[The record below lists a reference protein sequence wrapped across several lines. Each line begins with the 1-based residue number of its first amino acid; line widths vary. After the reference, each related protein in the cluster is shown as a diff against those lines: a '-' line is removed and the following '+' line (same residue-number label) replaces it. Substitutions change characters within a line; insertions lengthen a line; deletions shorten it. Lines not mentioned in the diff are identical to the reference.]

1 MTVVWAENQL
11 RENHTREQID
21 AYLNQ
26 VCERLPSPNGES
38 LVNCNSLESMPNIA
52 FTISGKEFVLTPQD
66 VSDSSLSFQQQPI

>member
-1 MTVVWAENQL
+1 M
-11 RENHTREQID
+11 
-21 AYLNQ
+21 Q

-52 FTISGKEFVLTPQD
+52 FTISGKEFELTPLD

>member
-1 MTVVWAENQL
+1 MKAFIVAFCL
-11 RENHTREQID
+11 HFGCM
-21 AYLNQ
+21 Q

-52 FTISGKEFVLTPQD
+52 FTISGKEFELTPQD

>member
-1 MTVVWAENQL
+1 MKAF
-11 RENHTREQID
+11 ID
-21 AYLNQ
+21 AIWLHFGCTQ

-66 VSDSSLSFQQQPI
+66 VSDSPFPFSNNPFD

>member
-1 MTVVWAENQL
+1 MKAFT
-11 RENHTREQID
+11 D
-21 AYLNQ
+21 AIWLHFGCTQ

>member
-1 MTVVWAENQL
+1 MKAF
-11 RENHTREQID
+11 ID
-21 AYLNQ
+21 AFCLHFGCTQ

-52 FTISGKEFVLTPQD
+52 FTISGKEFELTPLD

>member
-1 MTVVWAENQL
+1 MKAFIVAFCLHFGCT
-11 RENHTREQID
+11 
-21 AYLNQ
+21 Q

-52 FTISGKEFVLTPQD
+52 FTISGKEFVLTPLD